1 MIARLRSIRPLGF
14 IVGFVAAIVLTG
26 GGVAAYAA
34 NGGSLLI
41 GRSNTGS
48 AVTTL
53 TNTKGTPL
61 SLRARSSSYAP
72 FAVNS
77 SKVVTNL
84 NTDKLDGKTAT
95 DFVLVAGAHTGNII
109 GTSDWAPN
117 ETTGVPDES
126 TGVIISVATCP
137 AGSKLTGGGS
147 YDGTDTG
154 VTYGS
159 FPDANSWVIFVGVD
173 PTAPTAN
180 DVPSNVESDAVCYD
194 PNSLVTGSQPNAR
207 AAASTISL
215 SPAMKARLARVV
227 ARAGNP

>member
-1 MIARLRSIRPLGF
+1 MIARIRRIRPLGF
-14 IVGFVAAIVLTG
+14 IVGFVAALVLTG

-53 TNTKGTPL
+53 TNTAGTPL

-84 NTDKLDGKTAT
+84 NADKLDGKTAA
-95 DFVLVAGAHTGNII
+95 DFAYAAGAHTGNIY
-109 GTSDWAPN
+109 GTSDWASAVA
-117 ETTGVPDES
+117 GGAPDPAS
-126 TGVIISVATCP
+126 DLIVSVADCP
-137 AGSKLTGGGS
+137 LGTKLTGGGS

-154 VTYGS
+154 ITYGN
-159 FPDANSWVIFVGVD
+159 FPDANSWIVFVDVAD
-173 PTAPTAN
+173 DHLTN
-180 DVPSNVESDAVCYD
+180 DVPDKVESYAVCYN
-194 PNSLVTGSQPNAR
+194 PRGLVTGSQPNAR
-207 AAASTISL
+207 PASPAISL
-215 SPAMKARLARVV
+215 SPAAQAKLARVV
-227 ARAGNP
+227 ARGTR